1 MAGCIFILKTLNHLK
16 PTKRRLP
23 MLMEK
28 IASPA
33 DVKKMDTETLKALAG
48 EIRTALLN
56 KISKCGGHLAPNL
69 GFVEPTIALHYVF
82 ESPKDKIVYDVSH
95 QSYTHKILTG
105 RAEAFLNRVILQ
117 L

>member
-1 MAGCIFILKTLNHLK
+1 
-16 PTKRRLP
+16 
-23 MLMEK
+23 MLIEK

-33 DVKKMDTETLKALAG
+33 DVKKMDTETLKTLAA

-82 ESPKDKIVYDVSH
+82 ESPKDKIV
-95 QSYTHKILTG
+95 
-105 RAEAFLNRVILQ
+105 EALSKFGEC
-117 L
+117 

>member
-1 MAGCIFILKTLNHLK
+1 
-16 PTKRRLP
+16 
-23 MLMEK
+23 MEK

-33 DVKKMDTETLKALAG
+33 DVKKMDMESLKALAA

-95 QSYTHKILTG
+95 QSYTQKILTG
-105 RAEAFLNRVILQ
+105 RAEAFLNPE
-117 L
+117 